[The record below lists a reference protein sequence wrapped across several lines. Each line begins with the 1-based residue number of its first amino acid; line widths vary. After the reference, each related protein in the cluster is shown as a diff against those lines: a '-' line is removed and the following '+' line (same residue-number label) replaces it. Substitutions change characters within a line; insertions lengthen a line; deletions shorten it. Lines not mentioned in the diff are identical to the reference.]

1 MKHLKLLTVLIAMLC
16 MLVITSCSE
25 GEEDGLIANGGNS
38 TSIKPIDPIASI
50 SYDDMV
56 YVEGGTFTM
65 GATVEQWAD
74 AYSNEEPTHQV
85 TLSSYYIGK
94 YEVTQQLWE
103 YVMSYSG
110 RAADGSTMTAYAS
123 DVWLGSNN
131 PSSEYGKGDYYSAY
145 YVSYEDIVNIFLPR
159 LNKITEKTYRLPTE
173 AEWEYVARG
182 GNKSNGYKY
191 SGSNTIGN
199 VAWYYENSGDKTHPV
214 GTEQANELG
223 IYDMSGNVY
232 EWCSDWYGRYPST
245 SQTNPTGP
253 SEGFYRVIRGGSWG
267 DDAESC
273 RVSYRYYN
281 APSNRSRYLGFR
293 VALSL

>member
-16 MLVITSCSE
+16 MPVITSCSE

-74 AYSNEEPTHQV
+74 AYSDEEPTHQV

-110 RAADGSTMTAYAS
+110 RAANGSTMTAYAS

-131 PSSEYGKGDYYSAY
+131 PSSEYGKGDYYPAY

-159 LNKITEKTYRLPTE
+159 LNKITGKTYRLPTE
-173 AEWEYVARG
+173 AEWEYAARG

-253 SEGFYRVIRGGSWG
+253 SEGSYRVYRGGSWS

-273 RVSYRYYN
+273 RVSNRDYDT
-281 APSNRSRYLGFR
+281 PSYRSRYLGFR
-293 VALSL
+293 VTLSL